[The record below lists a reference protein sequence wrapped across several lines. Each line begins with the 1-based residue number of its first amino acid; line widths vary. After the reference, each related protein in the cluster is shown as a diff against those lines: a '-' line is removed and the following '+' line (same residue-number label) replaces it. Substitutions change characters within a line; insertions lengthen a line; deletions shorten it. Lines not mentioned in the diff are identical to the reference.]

1 MTSVSYCKNP
11 KDQNSLNPAEQKSL
25 SWADPPPKLPGC
37 NASSPRGDVSGVA
50 GTVPTVICL
59 GRKVSQAQNRPLSWR
74 WRIGMSG
81 FIPEPDP
88 QKGERET
95 EPCVHPSKTLH
106 VPRQLVTSAQEQ
118 HGLRRPL
125 GSRAGQG
132 RELGG
137 HTSLPRRCTAGFP
150 CTSSRSRG

>member
-81 FIPEPDP
+81 FIPKPDP

-95 EPCVHPSKTLH
+95 ALCPPIEHPARSPAACHVSTGAARLAETARVQGWPGAWARWAHQLAEALHGRLSVHDLT
-106 VPRQLVTSAQEQ
+106 
-118 HGLRRPL
+118 
-125 GSRAGQG
+125 
-132 RELGG
+132 
-137 HTSLPRRCTAGFP
+137 
-150 CTSSRSRG
+150 